1 MECIRGRGAVAVLT
15 KNTEML
21 IVDWGGGDAFARD
34 RVIARLLPELQQIAA
49 ARLRREAGSS
59 LSTHDLINDAVE
71 KILRIEQPQFAGRA
85 HFIALASRMMRN
97 VLVDHARAKSTAKR
111 DHQRVELHTRIYAE
125 GPIDLTALNS
135 ALIRLEAIDAALMEI
150 VEMRYFGGM
159 TIPEIAEVTGWSEPT
174 VKRRWQV
181 ARAWLADA
189 MSQTFDH
196 D

>member
-1 MECIRGRGAVAVLT
+1 MSV

-21 IVDWGGGDAFARD
+21 IVDWGSGDASARD

-71 KILRIEQPQFAGRA
+71 KILRIEQPALAGRA
-85 HFIALASRMMRN
+85 HFIALASRLMRN
-97 VLVDHARAKSTAKR
+97 VLVDHARSRSAAKR
-111 DHQRVELHTRIYAE
+111 DHRKVELNTRIQGE
-125 GPIDLTALNS
+125 GPIDLALLNS
-135 ALIRLEAIDAALMEI
+135 ALIRLEAIDPKLMEI

-159 TIPEIAEVTGWSEPT
+159 TVPEIAVVTGWSEPT
-174 VKRRWQV
+174 VKRRWQL

-189 MSQTFDH
+189 LTQPIDNV
-196 D
+196 